1 MKSDNNNNYKDFNSM
16 KINDLTL
23 SMLILQ
29 DYFNTY
35 GFNNKIYTKIKLILV
50 FFIIT
55 FSVTAQESYITDKKE
70 RVSSLVWP
78 PELPNGEIV
87 VTDNSLSFIAKP
99 ENVHLEE
106 GVEIAKE
113 PPTIDFL
120 YFPGQKFHSRLWS
133 VWGDGSTVGSKYFT
147 SIGDH
152 NSPRGEAL
160 VYEYDYK
167 KKKLRLL
174 MDLREFLE
182 QPGMQPEDMDYIP
195 SKIHSR
201 TDIGKDGW
209 VYFST
214 HRGSTKDNTTDAR
227 GYKGDN
233 IYRVNPKTGQKEI
246 VVISPMPKHTIPA
259 GILDSERMIFYGGT
273 AQGNDA
279 SDKGVW
285 FLAYDVKKKKL
296 LKREPGGF
304 KRYAIFSKRTGCV
317 YWRELPQES
326 ENGNIE
332 DFGGRKYD
340 PKTNI
345 ITSCPQVPSVRA
357 VTHETKNGI
366 VYGFT
371 GSSDGLVINNRDM
384 WAFDINKETLKIIG
398 PGMVATQSYVTTMDL
413 DPVTERYIYYVPG
426 AHGGCVADGTPVV
439 QYDIKTN
446 KRKVI
451 AFLSEFY
458 AKKYGYTPD
467 GTFSTALS
475 PDGGILLITWN
486 GSRLPNAE
494 GAKDW
499 DTVALTAI
507 HIPKSERLP

>member
-1 MKSDNNNNYKDFNSM
+1 MSFQTFLIGLNVNFMKPEKVQKPTKYLCKNVFF
-16 KINDLTL
+16 IN
-23 SMLILQ
+23 
-29 DYFNTY
+29 
-35 GFNNKIYTKIKLILV
+35 IKLIIV
-50 FFIIT
+50 FFIISS
-55 FSVTAQESYITDKKE
+55 SVVAQEDYITGKKE
-70 RVSSLVWP
+70 NVLSLPWP
-78 PELPNGEIV
+78 PELPKGKRV
-87 VTDNSLSFIAKP
+87 VTDKSLDFIVKP

-106 GVEIAKE
+106 GVEIAKV

-120 YFPGQKFHSRLWS
+120 YFPGQKFYSRLWS
-133 VWGDGSTVGSKYFT
+133 VWGDGSTAGSKYYT

-152 NSPRGEAL
+152 NSPRGEAQ
-160 VYEYDYK
+160 VYEYDSK

-174 MDLREFLE
+174 MDLKEFLE
-182 QPGMQPEDMDYIP
+182 QPGMQPEEMDYIP

-201 TDIGKDGW
+201 TDVGKDGW

-214 HRGSTKDNTTDAR
+214 HRGSIKDNTTDAR

-246 VVISPMPKHTIPA
+246 VATYPMPKHTIPA
-259 GILDSERMIFYGGT
+259 GILDTERMIFYGGT

-279 SDKGVW
+279 PDKGVW
-285 FLAYDVKKKKL
+285 FIAYDVKNKKL

-304 KRYAIFSKRTGCV
+304 NRYAIFSSSTGCV
-317 YWRELPQES
+317 YWRELSQKS
-326 ENGNIE
+326 SNVVTE

-345 ITSCPQVPSVRA
+345 ITPCPQVPVVRA
-357 VTHETKNGI
+357 ATHESRSGI

-371 GSSDGLVINNRDM
+371 SSNDEFVKNKRDL
-384 WAFDINKETLKIIG
+384 WAFDVNKETLKIIG
-398 PGMVATQSYVTTMDL
+398 PGMVASQSYVTTMDL

-426 AHGGCVADGTPVV
+426 AHGGCVADGTPVI

-451 AFLSEFY
+451 AFLSKFY
-458 AKKYGYTPD
+458 SKKYGYTPD
-467 GTFSTALS
+467 GTFSTALN
-475 PDGGILLITWN
+475 PDGSILFITWN
-486 GSRLPNAE
+486 GSRLPNVK
-494 GAKDW
+494 GAGDW
-499 DTVALTAI
+499 DTVAMTAI